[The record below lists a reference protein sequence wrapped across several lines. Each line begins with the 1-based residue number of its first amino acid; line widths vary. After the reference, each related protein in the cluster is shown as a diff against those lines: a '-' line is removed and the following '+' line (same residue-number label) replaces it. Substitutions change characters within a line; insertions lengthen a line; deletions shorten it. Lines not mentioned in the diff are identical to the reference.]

1 MITRRTV
8 VMAAAAVAVL
18 GAGVLAL
25 GSGGGDARAAD
36 MEVWK
41 SPSCGCCGGWID
53 HMKAEG
59 FSVIVHDL
67 DDVTPVKDRLG
78 VEPELASCHTAV
90 IDGYVIEGHVP
101 ASDVRRLL
109 AERPKATGL
118 TIPGMPQ
125 SAPGMDMPGE
135 PYEVLLFSPGGTS
148 LFSRHA
154 G

>member
-1 MITRRTV
+1 MIARRTV
-8 VMAAAAVAVL
+8 VMAATAVVAL
-18 GAGVLAL
+18 GAGVFAWGL
-25 GSGGGDARAAD
+25 GGGKADAAD
-36 MEVWK
+36 LEVWK

-59 FSVIVHDL
+59 FSVVVHDL
-67 DDVTPVKDRLG
+67 EDVTPVKDRHG
-78 VEPELASCHTAV
+78 VTPDLASCHTAV

-101 ASDVRRLL
+101 AADVRRLL

-135 PYEVLLFSPGGTS
+135 PYEVLLFSPGGAS
-148 LFSRHA
+148 LYSRHA